1 MSVDAARAA
10 DVRAGIRV
18 ELFSLV
24 WMVVEAAVSIGAGVL
39 AHSVLLTAFGI
50 DSVIEFATGA
60 IVLWRL
66 LVEAR
71 GADVERVERAEHRAS
86 WVTGIALALLSVY
99 VFVTA
104 GIDLATGRAPES
116 SVVGVVM
123 AVAALIVMPWLAY
136 TKRRI
141 AARLDSASL
150 RGDATSSLTCGY
162 MAGTVLLGLGLH
174 ATLHVGWVEDVAAL
188 AFLYWLVRETRETL
202 EEARE
207 TV

>member
-1 MSVDAARAA
+1 MPVDAPRAA
-10 DVRAGIRV
+10 DVRAGVRV

-50 DSVIEFATGA
+50 DSVIEIVTGA

-66 LVEAR
+66 LVESR

-86 WVTGIALALLSVY
+86 WVTGIALALLCVY

-104 GIDLATGRAPES
+104 VIDLATGSAPES
-116 SVVGVVM
+116 SLVGIVM
-123 AVAALIVMPWLAY
+123 AVAALIVMPWLAR
-136 TKRRI
+136 TKWRI
-141 AARLDSASL
+141 ASRLDSASL
-150 RGDATSSLTCGY
+150 RGDAASSLTCGY

-188 AFLYWLVRETRETL
+188 AFLYWLVQETRETL
-202 EEARE
+202 EEARGGS
-207 TV
+207 